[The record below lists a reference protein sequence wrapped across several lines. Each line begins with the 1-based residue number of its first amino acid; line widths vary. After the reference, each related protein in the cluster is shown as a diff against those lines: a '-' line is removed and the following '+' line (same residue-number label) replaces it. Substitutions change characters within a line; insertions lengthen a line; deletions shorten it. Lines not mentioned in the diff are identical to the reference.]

1 MNKKKTIISMLVV
14 FLMIMTSFG
23 VIASTT
29 STENRTQ
36 EELTTDLNFVEKF
49 DVFSTLSEYLPSAIA
64 VSDSDPFYALIATP
78 LGVHY
83 NDVGEQEFIPFY
95 IKNFDNPSKAVE
107 RAEEQIGIYA
117 NYIIDGIF
125 SPKETSLFVAN
136 MFWEKSNTTRL

>member
-1 MNKKKTIISMLVV
+1 MIKKKTVISMLVV

-23 VIASTT
+23 VIANTT

-36 EELTTDLNFVEKF
+36 EELTTDFNFGEKF
-49 DVFSTLSEYLPSAIA
+49 DVFSTLSENLPSAIA

-78 LGVHY
+78 LGIHY
-83 NDVGEQEFIPFY
+83 NDVGEQEVIPFY
-95 IKNFDNPSKAVE
+95 IKNFDNPSKSVE

-125 SPKETSLFVAN
+125 SPKETSLFIAD
-136 MFWEKSNTTRL
+136 MFWE